1 MTMTYLFIAYLAI
14 WTALFIFLVRI
25 YNKLQRIDR
34 QIKVRQP
41 K

>member
-1 MTMTYLFIAYLAI
+1 MTYLVLAYLAI

>member
-1 MTMTYLFIAYLAI
+1 MTYLFIAYLAI